1 MQIYRKIRGAT
12 TSLSRKPREFSSGR
26 TLAKVR
32 KCARDGAEMQARRQ
46 IRCFFYLFFYDVKW

>member
-26 TLAKVR
+26 TLQKVR
-32 KCARDGAEMQARRQ
+32 KCGLEGAEMQARRQ
-46 IRCFFYLFFYDVKW
+46 FRSFFYIFFYDVK